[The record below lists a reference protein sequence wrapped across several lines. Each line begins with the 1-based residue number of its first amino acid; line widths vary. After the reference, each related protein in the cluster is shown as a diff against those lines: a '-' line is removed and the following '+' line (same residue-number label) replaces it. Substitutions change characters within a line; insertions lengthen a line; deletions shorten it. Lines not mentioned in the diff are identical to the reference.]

1 MRRKRPHPSPDL
13 VEVNTVLRGM
23 IDQLERDNHDLEFRV
38 ARLERGMEHL
48 ADKVSACI
56 TAVAYYEG
64 PDDKEIQR
72 VRAGVDHL
80 FVLVKDLQD
89 KTLPKPEP
97 KPNPAWAKAA
107 TEIEKSMEHRPKSPT
122 RGTNHNLVWSQDDIA
137 LVFIMKEKGATY
149 AQIGAVVNRS
159 AGAVQQL
166 LVRYRRGEP
175 IGQPRSK
182 KNGSNA

>member
-1 MRRKRPHPSPDL
+1 MTSTESKSVPQRSKMKPRKKQL
-13 VEVNTVLRGM
+13 VERVSELENT
-23 IDQLERDNHDLEFRV
+23 V
-38 ARLERGMEHL
+38 ARLERGIEHL
-48 ADKVSACI
+48 AEKVSKCFTRVTFI
-56 TAVAYYEG
+56 
-64 PDDKEIQR
+64 DDKHKEIER
-72 VRAGVDHL
+72 LRAGMDHL

-89 KTLPKPEP
+89 KTLPKSEP